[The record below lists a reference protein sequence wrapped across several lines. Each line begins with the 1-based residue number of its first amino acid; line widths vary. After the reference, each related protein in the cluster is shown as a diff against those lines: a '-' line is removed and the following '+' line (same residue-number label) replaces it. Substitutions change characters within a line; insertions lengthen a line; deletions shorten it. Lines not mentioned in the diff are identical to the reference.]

1 MRYIV
6 AFLILSAVILF
17 HEFGHYLLAKLNHVT
32 VTEFALGMGPI
43 LFSFEKGG
51 TVYALKALPFG
62 GSCAMLGEDADEDLP
77 GSFNGAALWRRF
89 LIVSAGPVF
98 NFILAFLVA
107 LVVIKL
113 SGFDPAVITEV
124 PEGTPAYEAGL
135 REGDRVIRYE
145 GNGISCARELYTDI
159 MMDGIPLDQIDLTVV
174 QDGKKKQISYA
185 PETVSRYMLG
195 FSYADMSD
203 QVVISKLS
211 KDGALRKAGA
221 AVNDAILSINGTEV
235 SSQADLQDYLA
246 ENPLDGSPVDLV
258 LQRGHQEISLSG
270 IVPNM
275 TESAGLGFGF
285 SLAREP
291 QGFFTT
297 FGCGFKEINYWI
309 HVTLKSLAS
318 LFNGTFT
325 IQDMS
330 GPVGVVKA
338 VGDVYEEARPEG
350 GMMLFLSMMDMLIL
364 ISANLGVMNLL
375 PLPALDGG
383 RLLFMVIE
391 AVRRKPVNREAEG
404 KVHLTGLLILLAF
417 MVYITVHDVMK
428 LF

>member
-1 MRYIV
+1 M
-6 AFLILSAVILF
+6 
-17 HEFGHYLLAKLNHVT
+17 
-32 VTEFALGMGPI
+32 
-43 LFSFEKGG
+43 
-51 TVYALKALPFG
+51 
-62 GSCAMLGEDADEDLP
+62 
-77 GSFNGAALWRRF
+77 
-89 LIVSAGPVF
+89 
-98 NFILAFLVA
+98 
-107 LVVIKL
+107 
-113 SGFDPAVITEV
+113 
-124 PEGTPAYEAGL
+124 
-135 REGDRVIRYE
+135 IRYE

-159 MMDGIPLDQIDLTVV
+159 MMDGIPLDQLDLSVV